1 METKATKMEDIR
13 TTTTRKTTSR
23 EPQRRTL
30 STDMRRKRVKMVNK
44 ARKERNLNLRRSMS
58 PSKRRLTKPQKLRKL
73 KQRMRPQNQSKTL
86 LLNEKEIRSIC

>member
-1 METKATKMEDIR
+1 MEDIR

-73 KQRMRPQNQSKTL
+73 KQRMRPQSQSKTL

>member
-73 KQRMRPQNQSKTL
+73 KQRTRPQNQSKTL